1 MSCKPGPE
9 PLEDQVLLALGWHP
23 RLAGKP
29 VRTLEVLRAFLL
41 HEAEAAYEAFLR
53 GQWLEVQR
61 GPRSSIAWLAS
72 ALQAQGFRVAV
83 RAPDAGPADA

>member
-9 PLEDQVLLALGWHP
+9 PSEDQVLLALGWHP

-29 VRTLEVLRAFLL
+29 ARTLEVLRAFLR
-41 HEAEAAYEAFLR
+41 HEAEVVYEAFLR

-61 GPRSSIAWLAS
+61 GPRSSITWLAS
-72 ALQAQGFRVAV
+72 ALQAQGFRVDV
-83 RAPDAGPADA
+83 RTPDACPADA

>member
-9 PLEDQVLLALGWHP
+9 PWEEQVLLALGWHP
-23 RLAGKP
+23 SLAGKP

-41 HEAEAAYEAFLR
+41 HEAEVVYEAFLR

-61 GPRSSIAWLAS
+61 GPRSSIDWLAS
-72 ALQAQGFRVAV
+72 ALEAQGFRVDV
-83 RAPDAGPADA
+83 RTPDTGPAEA